1 MVYWTTLGFTS
12 TVSQALKWPRVGLAN
27 DREHTVCEYIH
38 GIIISKPVTATAACF
53 QRLANETKHTS
64 DDDSKYIDN
73 TDACDID
80 GHQWQAFTCEHTL
93 KTAHR

>member
-1 MVYWTTLGFTS
+1 M
-12 TVSQALKWPRVGLAN
+12 SQALKWPRVGLAN